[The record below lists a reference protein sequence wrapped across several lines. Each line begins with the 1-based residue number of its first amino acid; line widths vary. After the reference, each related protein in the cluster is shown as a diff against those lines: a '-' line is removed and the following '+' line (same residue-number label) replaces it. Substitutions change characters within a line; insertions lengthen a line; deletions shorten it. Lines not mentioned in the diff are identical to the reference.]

1 MAPSGKTTDLVIGEE
16 FTGQN
21 SGAVAIV
28 AESISDAQITYITLN
43 ETAFEEGEVVIFKE
57 TTVQGLI
64 TTLDN
69 PSRNISANYTFT
81 NGQKST
87 FYDYGFIT
95 RRSNAK
101 APKRQLKIYFKNGF
115 YESTDEGDITVKNS
129 YDSFN
134 YSKEIPMI
142 NGEYVTDTID
152 IRPKVSTYTVAENA
166 RSPFEFFGRTF
177 TASGSSAANI
187 LASDETITVDF
198 SHFVGRIDRIFL
210 DKTGRFQVKYGDPS
224 EKRER
229 PTGVDDAI
237 EIASVVLPPYL
248 FSPRQASIDFLKYK
262 RYRMQ
267 DIKELEERIKNL
279 EYYTSLSMLETQT
292 SNLFV
297 ADADGLN
304 KFKSGFFV
312 DNFTSLKPQE
322 TQGFKVKCSLDPTRN
337 ELRPQHYCTS
347 VDLMPGPCRGS

>member
-1 MAPSGKTTDLVIGEE
+1 MNEADVIGIHGIFESTDTSEASAPKMTLTSLNGPSGKTTDLVIGEQ

-28 AESISDAQITYITLN
+28 AESLTDAQITYITLN
-43 ETAFEEGEVVIFKE
+43 ETAFEEGEVVVFKE

-81 NGQKST
+81 NGQRST

-115 YESTDEGDITVKNS
+115 YETTDQGDITVKNS

-152 IRPKVSTYTVAENA
+152 IRPKVSSYTVAENV
-166 RSPFEFFGRTF
+166 RSPFEFKGR
-177 TASGSSAANI
+177 
-187 LASDETITVDF
+187 
-198 SHFVGRIDRIFL
+198 
-210 DKTGRFQVKYGDPS
+210 
-224 EKRER
+224 
-229 PTGVDDAI
+229 
-237 EIASVVLPPYL
+237 VL
-248 FSPRQASIDFLKYK
+248 SQH
-262 RYRMQ
+262 
-267 DIKELEERIKNL
+267 LEVLLQI
-279 EYYTSLSMLETQT
+279 Y
-292 SNLFV
+292 
-297 ADADGLN
+297 
-304 KFKSGFFV
+304 
-312 DNFTSLKPQE
+312 
-322 TQGFKVKCSLDPTRN
+322 
-337 ELRPQHYCTS
+337 
-347 VDLMPGPCRGS
+347 